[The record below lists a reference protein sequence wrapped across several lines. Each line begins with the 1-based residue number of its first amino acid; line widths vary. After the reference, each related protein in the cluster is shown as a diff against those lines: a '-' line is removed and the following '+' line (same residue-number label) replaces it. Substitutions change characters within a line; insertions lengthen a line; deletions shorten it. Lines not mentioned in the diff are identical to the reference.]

1 MEQPPYSAA
10 PGNVRKV
17 IHNYCLI
24 NDVRHRRS
32 RSGRI
37 RRRYPCIDLAHEVGR
52 VWLGNIMV
60 RVLLHIPLI
69 VAFFLCAIPL
79 VDIYRKSQLQDSL
92 ALIYTG

>member
-1 MEQPPYSAA
+1 MMFVTE
-10 PGNVRKV
+10 GV
-17 IHNYCLI
+17 
-24 NDVRHRRS
+24 
-32 RSGRI
+32 
-37 RRRYPCIDLAHEVGR
+37 EVGAYVVITLVSIWHMRRGGFR

-79 VDIYRKSQLQDSL
+79 VDIYRKSQLQDPL